1 MHRHGGGVS
10 LDFYQSLNGFDD
22 FRRVVDPSVYRRLPD
37 DWAIALTDVV
47 KSTEAIA
54 AGRYKAVNMAGAA
67 GISALVTVSESL
79 DLPFIFGGD
88 GCAIAV
94 PPTLVAAT
102 RDALAATSRWVEEEL
117 DLGLRVALVPCT
129 AIRQAGADI
138 LVAPFA
144 LSPHI
149 RTAAFAGGGLSWAED
164 AMKRGAFLVD
174 PAPPGTAPNLDN
186 LSCRWTPVVAR
197 RGVIASII
205 IKPEPAV
212 APTAF
217 ADAVASLLAVIADD
231 PRSGHPIPESGPGF
245 RWPPEGL
252 TLEAKAS
259 RRGKSLVKR
268 LRTLRLITLIAWIL
282 DRTGLKIGA
291 FDPRLYKRDTALN
304 TDFRKFDDGLKMTVD
319 CADGQLAEIEGL
331 LTDQARQ
338 GVIRYGLHT
347 QTEAVLTCIVPSPLK
362 RQHIHFLDGAGG
374 GYAFA
379 ARQLK
384 VG

>member
-1 MHRHGGGVS
+1 MS
-10 LDFYQSLNGFDD
+10 LEFYQSLESFDD
-22 FRRVVDPSVYRRLPD
+22 FRRVVDPGVYRRLPD
-37 DWAIALTDVV
+37 DWAIALSDVV

-67 GISALVTVSESL
+67 AISALVAISGSL
-79 DLPFIFGGD
+79 DLPFVFGGD

-94 PPTLVAAT
+94 PPTLTAAT
-102 RDALAATSRWVEEEL
+102 RYTLAATARWVAEEL

-129 AIRQAGADI
+129 AIRQAGADV

-144 LSPHI
+144 VSPHI
-149 RTAAFAGGGLSWAED
+149 RIATFAGGGLSWAED
-164 AMKRGAFLVD
+164 VMKRGAFLID
-174 PAPPGTAPNLDN
+174 PAPPGTAPDLNN

-205 IKPEPAV
+205 IKPEPGL

-217 ADAVASLLAVIADD
+217 ADVVAGLLAVIADD
-231 PRSGHPIPESGPGF
+231 PRSGHPIPETGPGF

-259 RRGKSLVKR
+259 RRGQALAKR
-268 LRTLRLITLIAWIL
+268 RRTLGLITLIAWIL

-304 TDFRKFDDGLKMTVD
+304 TDFRKFDDGLKMTLD
-319 CADGQLAEIEGL
+319 CSDGQRAQIEALLA
-331 LTDQARQ
+331 DQARN
-338 GVIRYGLHT
+338 GVIKYGLHT
-347 QTEAVLTCIVPSPLK
+347 QKEAVLTCIVPSPLK

-384 VG
+384 GG